1 MNGAGRHDL
10 VVVSSRIP
18 AEPLGTGRRPA
29 RWAGEHAAWAGALG
43 PALAARNGAW
53 VGWNGRADNR
63 TSPVKFQAVALHP
76 VALSA
81 TDVADHLEGQCAST
95 IVPLYHDAVERPA
108 FHRRWRRAYRSV
120 NERYA
125 AATAA
130 VAAPGAAV
138 WVHGHELQLVPTLLR
153 AARPDLTI
161 GCYLPL
167 PVPPVELFGRMPMRS
182 EIVDG
187 LLGADAIR
195 VPDRRSAGNL
205 VRLASDLGG
214 YEVDDRVVIAGG
226 RRVVVDAL
234 PMGADVDTVEQLA
247 AGANVRRRMDNL
259 RRELRQP
266 RAVLLAVDRLDAT
279 SGAEQRLTAF
289 GELLADRRLHAT
301 DCMLV
306 QVVVPAARQSAEQAA
321 IRTRVEQLVARING
335 THSAVGRPAV
345 HYVHRN
351 LDPVDLVALFRL
363 ADVFLATSLRDG
375 ANPTAKA
382 FVAARLDNTGVLVLS
397 EFSGVAG
404 ELTEATMVNPYDVED
419 LKRAIAAAADP
430 RRATAEEAAMRRM
443 RQSVRRYDARWWAG
457 RMLAVLDTCRPANP
471 SQQITAT
478 ETTRQFA
485 APSESLT
492 QPPGP
497 PSRSRR

>member
-1 MNGAGRHDL
+1 MNGANHHEL
-10 VVVSSRIP
+10 VVVTSRIP
-18 AEPLGTGRRPA
+18 AEPLDTGRRPG
-29 RWAGEHAAWAGALG
+29 RWAGEHAAWAGALR

-53 VGWNGRADNR
+53 IGWNGVAGNG
-63 TSPVKFQAVALHP
+63 TSPKKFQAVSLYP
-76 VALSA
+76 VTLSA
-81 TDVADHLEGQCAST
+81 TEIADHLEGQCAST
-95 IVPLYHDAVERPA
+95 IVPLYHDGVERPA

-125 AATAA
+125 ATAAA

-138 WVHGHELQLVPTLLR
+138 WVHGHELQLVPALLR

-167 PVPPVELFGRMPMRS
+167 PVPPVELFSRMPMRA

-195 VPDRRSAGNL
+195 VPDRRSAGNI
-205 VRLASDLGG
+205 VRLASGLGG
-214 YEVDDRVVIAGG
+214 YEVDDKVVTVGG

-234 PMGADVDTVEQLA
+234 PMGADVERAEQLA
-247 AGANVRRRMDNL
+247 AGVGVRRRMDGL
-259 RRELRQP
+259 RRELRDP

-289 GELLADRRLHAT
+289 GELLADRRLRAT
-301 DCMLV
+301 DCVLV
-306 QVVVPAARQSAEQAA
+306 QVVVPAARQSAEQDG

-335 THSAVGRPAV
+335 THSAVGRPVV

-375 ANPTAKA
+375 VNPTAKA

-404 ELTEATMVNPYDVED
+404 ELGEATMVNPYDVED
-419 LKRAIAAAADP
+419 LKRAITAAADP
-430 RRATAEEAAMRRM
+430 RRAAEEEAAMGRM

-457 RMLAVLDTCRPANP
+457 RVLAVLDACRSARSGQQAASTEPA
-471 SQQITAT
+471 
-478 ETTRQFA
+478 
-485 APSESLT
+485 
-492 QPPGP
+492 
-497 PSRSRR
+497 